1 MPTSRKLKWTTTARD
16 DLRSIY
22 SYIAQFDP
30 ALADA
35 FVTGL
40 YQKIEALAQFGLTG
54 TKTDHLRDDIR
65 AFTFKERRFF
75 IRVSDET
82 ITVLRVKHGRQNISP
97 DDFPESDL

>member
-1 MPTSRKLKWTTTARD
+1 MPTSRKVKWTTAARD

-22 SYIAQFDP
+22 SYIDQFDP

-35 FVTGL
+35 CVIGL
-40 YQKIEALAQFGLTG
+40 YQKINALAQLGVNG
-54 TKTDHLRDDIR
+54 TKTDQLRDDIR

-75 IRVSDET
+75 IRVSDNT

-97 DDFPESDL
+97 DDFPESDQ